1 MGEGLR
7 FIEIGEE
14 RELLAGEDVY
24 DGLRMREIAGDK
36 SFHQGAERGLGGVLS
51 DLRELGSGVGCEL
64 RRIAGEWCTIV

>member
-14 RELLAGEDVY
+14 RESLAGEDVY
-24 DGLRMREIAGDK
+24 DGLRMRESAGDR
-36 SFHQGAERGLGGVLS
+36 SFHQGAERGIGGVLS

-64 RRIAGEWCTIV
+64 RRIAREWCTMV